1 MRKQKPFCCW
11 VLIVLVTIGVVIYAF
26 QSVKF
31 NSRVKM
37 FNNLKIGTKLMD
49 IYILFGEPSKKIYGL
64 GSSELL
70 SFWQLKVDDDVTKE
84 KKFIVIIYKG
94 IKFLRKDI
102 ILFFDMDNEELIHKE
117 RRFELKVGDV
127 VYRNP
132 FGLR

>member
-1 MRKQKPFCCW
+1 
-11 VLIVLVTIGVVIYAF
+11 
-26 QSVKF
+26 
-31 NSRVKM
+31 M